1 MVFKPSKSARR
12 AMGRAGTA
20 AVVTGLEI
28 YGPHAIGFV
37 LFAFPAAGIAG
48 LAYALF
54 GTKVAASV
62 VGIFLSL
69 GFGVVLRHGWRE
81 KKLRTKRKGQG

>member
-1 MVFKPSKSARR
+1 
-12 AMGRAGTA
+12 MGRAGTA

-48 LAYALF
+48 LVYALF
-54 GTKVAASV
+54 GVKVAATV
-62 VGIFLSL
+62 VGVFLSL
-69 GFGVVLRHGWRE
+69 GFGAVHRHGRRE
-81 KKLRTKRKGQG
+81 KRLRTKERGHK